1 MSVFAASL
9 GNQETYASVRDCM
22 RSVTDVERG
31 AQSQGSTITPEEGR
45 LLAQAR
51 DLCMQ
56 TRYDGVRE
64 ALEAVAGPSDSQPA
78 ETHRWLRDR
87 RTAGRRGADCRRY
100 RVGIGLSGGAGP
112 GSGGNGCGGSG
123 GSGAGPGSGDGE
135 GLGG

>member
-1 MSVFAASL
+1 MRRWMPLTVPVFAASLTTAIIVGQAL

-22 RSVTDVERG
+22 RSVTDVERE

-64 ALEAVAGPSDSQPA
+64 ALEAVAGPSDS
-78 ETHRWLRDR
+78 
-87 RTAGRRGADCRRY
+87 
-100 RVGIGLSGGAGP
+100 
-112 GSGGNGCGGSG
+112 
-123 GSGAGPGSGDGE
+123 
-135 GLGG
+135 